1 MMRNQEL
8 FRDEFFGKDNL
19 ALLDTVALEQI
30 AGGDS
35 YNLGT
40 LNWVN
45 EMGSDSPYQSEL
57 RTSLDDKFA
66 QCLNGS

>member
-1 MMRNQEL
+1 M
-8 FRDEFFGKDNL
+8 

-57 RTSLDDKFA
+57 RTSLDDKFE

>member
-30 AGGDS
+30 TGGDS

-45 EMGSDSPYQSEL
+45 GMGRGSP
-57 RTSLDDKFA
+57 
-66 QCLNGS
+66 

>member
-30 AGGDS
+30 TGRA
-35 YNLGT
+35 LLFQALVVT
-40 LNWVN
+40 VF
-45 EMGSDSPYQSEL
+45 PY
-57 RTSLDDKFA
+57 A
-66 QCLNGS
+66 